1 MRLKNLQ
8 KEEQELELEREND
21 YVLIIYRNLYEEGKA
36 QIRKK
41 KKNLLINQGLVLT
54 SKYKPE
60 LILEQIPES

>member
-8 KEEQELELEREND
+8 KEEQDLELEREND

-41 KKNLLINQGLVLT
+41 KNLLINQGLVLT

>member
-8 KEEQELELEREND
+8 KEEQDLELEREND

-41 KKNLLINQGLVLT
+41 KKSTN
-54 SKYKPE
+54 
-60 LILEQIPES
+60 